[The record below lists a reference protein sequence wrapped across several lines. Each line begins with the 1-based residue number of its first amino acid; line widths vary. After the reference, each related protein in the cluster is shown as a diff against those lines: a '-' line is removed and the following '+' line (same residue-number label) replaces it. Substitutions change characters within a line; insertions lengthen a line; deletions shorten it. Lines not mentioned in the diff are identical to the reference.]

1 MKQKKTEITILG
13 EQIAIE
19 FNLAVE
25 VAYEEI
31 ADRPFD
37 IADLVS
43 QRNSVALYMAAII
56 TANPDTAITVERL
69 MKEATGPEIESLS
82 KAVIAAMT
90 EWLHLPQVLKKEQP
104 DEPQPTFEESQGE
117 KKEKN

>member
-13 EQIAIE
+13 EKIAIE

-69 MKEATGPEIESLS
+69 MKEATGPEIDQLS
-82 KAVIAAMT
+82 KAVITAMT
-90 EWLHLPQVLKKEQP
+90 EWLHLPQVLKKDDKPADDTE
-104 DEPQPTFEESQGE
+104 GE
-117 KKEKN
+117 KTEKN

>member
-1 MKQKKTEITILG
+1 MKKEEITILG

-56 TANPDTAITVERL
+56 TANPDTNITVERL
-69 MKEATGPEIESLS
+69 MKEATGPEIEALS
-82 KAVIAAMT
+82 KAVIVAMT

-104 DEPQPTFEESQGE
+104 AEDNEGD

>member
-13 EQIAIE
+13 EKIAIE

-37 IADLVS
+37 ITDLVS

-69 MKEATGPEIESLS
+69 MKEATGPEIEQLS

-104 DEPQPTFEESQGE
+104 DEAEDEKADE

>member
-1 MKQKKTEITILG
+1 MKKEEITILG

-31 ADRPFD
+31 AERPFNISD
-37 IADLVS
+37 MVS

-56 TANPDTAITVERL
+56 TANPDTQITVERL
-69 MKEATGPEIESLS
+69 MKEATGPEIEALS

-90 EWLHLPQVLKKEQP
+90 EWLHLPQVLNKP
-104 DEPQPTFEESQGE
+104 DDEKPEADEEP
-117 KKEKN
+117 KDKEKN

>member
-13 EQIAIE
+13 EKIAIE

-31 ADRPFD
+31 ADRPFNL
-37 IADLVS
+37 ADLVS

-56 TANPDTAITVERL
+56 TANPETQIPVERL

-82 KAVIAAMT
+82 KAVITAMT
-90 EWLHLPQVLKKEQP
+90 EWLHLPQVLNKPAEEKTEA
-104 DEPQPTFEESQGE
+104 DEEP
-117 KKEKN
+117 KDKEKN

>member
-1 MKQKKTEITILG
+1 MKKEEINILG

-56 TANPDTAITVERL
+56 TATPDTAITVERL
-69 MKEATGPEIESLS
+69 MKEATGPEIEQLS

-104 DEPQPTFEESQGE
+104 AEDEDKTADD

>member
-1 MKQKKTEITILG
+1 MKKEEITILG

-56 TANPDTAITVERL
+56 TANPDTQITVERL
-69 MKEATGPEIESLS
+69 MKEATGPEIEQLS

-90 EWLHLPQVLKKEQP
+90 EWLHLPSVLKKT
-104 DEPQPTFEESQGE
+104 EPAESEGEE
-117 KKEKN
+117 KTANDKEKN

>member
-1 MKQKKTEITILG
+1 MKKEEINILG
-13 EQIAIE
+13 EKIAIE

-69 MKEATGPEIESLS
+69 MKEATGPEIEQLS
-82 KAVIAAMT
+82 KTVIAAMT
-90 EWLHLPQVLKKEQP
+90 EWLHLPQVLKK
-104 DEPQPTFEESQGE
+104 DETEKPEDDKPADD

>member
-1 MKQKKTEITILG
+1 MKKEEINILG

-31 ADRPFD
+31 AERPFNISD
-37 IADLVS
+37 MVS

-56 TANPDTAITVERL
+56 TANPDTQITVERL
-69 MKEATGPEIESLS
+69 MKEATGPEINTLS
-82 KAVIAAMT
+82 NAVIAAMT
-90 EWLHLPQVLKKEQP
+90 EWLHLPQVLNKP
-104 DEPQPTFEESQGE
+104 ADEKPEDDEES
-117 KKEKN
+117 KDKEKN

>member
-1 MKQKKTEITILG
+1 MKKEEINILG

-31 ADRPFD
+31 AERPFNISD
-37 IADLVS
+37 MVS

-56 TANPDTAITVERL
+56 TANPDTQITVERL
-69 MKEATGPEIESLS
+69 MKEATGPEIEQLS

-90 EWLHLPQVLKKEQP
+90 EWLHLPQVLNKP
-104 DEPQPTFEESQGE
+104 ADEKPEDDEES
-117 KKEKN
+117 KDKEKN

>member
-13 EQIAIE
+13 EKIAIE

-69 MKEATGPEIESLS
+69 MKEAAGPEIEQLS

-104 DEPQPTFEESQGE
+104 AEAEDEKADE